1 MIRFKEYFLINE
13 VKDSNANVA
22 QMMKLYGYDENEAR
36 EAIKKWNKL
45 TPYLPSEHKH
55 RCYGGGIEKHSPKDI
70 FAQGLACHKS
80 TNKGVKY
87 TGNPESYRKA
97 LHADSL
103 ERGKD
108 IIAQRIAT
116 GAPGTEDLEWDGT
129 GVWGD
134 EEIDQWVQAV
144 TADPEKYERERIGR
158 VQADA
163 RAGLE
168 LTIRNTERIIAQREE
183 EKTRR
188 DDYTIVYQNDMVTVY
203 EPHSMGASCKLGR
216 DTRWC
221 TAATQGNNQFSGYQ
235 QRGVRLFY
243 FIPKDPEW
251 NEKMAVAFG
260 GDLKGIE
267 AFDSSDNEIGANDP
281 FDEYKVPFDILPL
294 TV

>member
-13 VKDSNANVA
+13 VKDSSANVA

-36 EAIKKWNKL
+36 ETIKKWNKL
-45 TPYLPSEHKH
+45 TPYLPSGHKH
-55 RCYGGGIEKHSPKDI
+55 SCYGGDIEKHSPKDI

-87 TGNPESYRKA
+87 TGDPESYLKA
-97 LHADSL
+97 VQADNL
-103 ERGKD
+103 KRGKD
-108 IIAQRIAT
+108 LTAMRIKA
-116 GAPGTEDLEWDGT
+116 GALPADLEWDGS
-129 GVWGD
+129 GVWD
-134 EEIDQWVQAV
+134 DDKVDSMVQKAV
-144 TADPEKYERERIGR
+144 ADPERYERERIDLI
-158 VQADA
+158 QADA
-163 RAGLE
+163 RSALE
-168 LTIRNTERIIAQREE
+168 RTIKTTERIIAQREE
-183 EKTRR
+183 EKMRR

-221 TAATQGNNQFSGYQ
+221 TAATQGDNQFSGYQ

-251 NEKMAVAFG
+251 NEKMAVSFG
-260 GDLKGIE
+260 GDNGIQ

-281 FDEYKVPFDILPL
+281 FEEYKVPFDILPL